1 IAAIP
6 TDPYE
11 SFKILGN
18 RRGLKVCDSENF
30 SSAPLVLGIIGL
42 VIAGNT
48 EQGAIFERAITA
60 SLIYAYIMYNG
71 GLNPCGGG
79 IWLRGTTGMLL
90 RYLEVDHCYPYGIEL
105 DNGRNILNTGTSLRD
120 TWMKFNGLPGFGAAF
135 YADRA
140 GWNTIDN
147 CWFNDNFNHGVY
159 LKKLTTSGQ
168 NRLYGSTILRNGG
181 AGIFVESSHFVDVG
195 GESASQENTIGLNGG
210 GGVISHMS
218 GDIKW
223 LYNTYSVYNTPRTVA
238 PTQSHAMSATRTID
252 GSDYIIT
259 ITGHG
264 PANQPVEIAVYKGIV
279 TPIGASF
286 ENFNTMT
293 ANTDANGNFT
303 VTYRKPISAPDSD
316 VAVMAAFGFLDCSE
330 MVPILSGSH
339 DGVGNFTANLS
350 GPITIQAGQ
359 SIEYTATFKFDH
371 ISAPTTYTTFNGTI
385 PVPAGVTVESVT
397 MQTDANSHGYYNLVG
412 DSIVVGGNIRA
423 GETITVKFTVRAS
436 QVGFFDINLTDSL
449 MNDDDNAGDNNA
461 QMHVQVVT
469 EITPPMLTYSYT
481 QNTLKL
487 FFDVDAKLESK
498 TDLSDPNWQ
507 RSDQP
512 SPFTVDRNKPMEFF
526 RVVRPIF

>member
-1 IAAIP
+1 
-6 TDPYE
+6 
-11 SFKILGN
+11 
-18 RRGLKVCDSENF
+18 
-30 SSAPLVLGIIGL
+30 
-42 VIAGNT
+42 
-48 EQGAIFERAITA
+48 
-60 SLIYAYIMYNG
+60 
-71 GLNPCGGG
+71 
-79 IWLRGTTGMLL
+79 
-90 RYLEVDHCYPYGIEL
+90 
-105 DNGRNILNTGTSLRD
+105 
-120 TWMKFNGLPGFGAAF
+120 
-135 YADRA
+135 
-140 GWNTIDN
+140 
-147 CWFNDNFNHGVY
+147 
-159 LKKLTTSGQ
+159 
-168 NRLYGSTILRNGG
+168 
-181 AGIFVESSHFVDVG
+181 
-195 GESASQENTIGLNGG
+195 
-210 GGVISHMS
+210 
-218 GDIKW
+218 
-223 LYNTYSVYNTPRTVA
+223 
-238 PTQSHAMSATRTID
+238 
-252 GSDYIIT
+252 
-259 ITGHG
+259 
-264 PANQPVEIAVYKGIV
+264 
-279 TPIGASF
+279 
-286 ENFNTMT
+286 MT

-303 VTYRKPISAPDSD
+303 LSYRKPISAVDSE

-330 MVPILSGSH
+330 MVPILSASH
-339 DGVGNFTANLS
+339 DGVGNFSANLS
-350 GPITIQAGQ
+350 GPITIQASQ
-359 SIEYTATFKFDH
+359 SVEYTATFKFDH

-385 PVPAGVTVESVT
+385 PMPPGVMVESVT